1 MKTQARIWLVMVS
14 LFLAIGAVYALS
26 TTKSPL
32 EPTRTDAQVQKQA
45 IVSSTSQASAIAPEH
60 QSNIAALPGKMP
72 VSLSPDLSHTD
83 AYEFLDPVPVG
94 KAAPNFTATTADGK
108 TIKLSNY
115 KGKKNLVLVFYQG
128 SFCSVCGAQLTNLQN
143 HLSNFKEQD
152 AEIIAISADDKAHAL
167 QSVGEHGL
175 TFPVVPDE
183 HKKLI
188 GQFGIG
194 NVSKHGI
201 AWPSLFVVDKKGIVQ
216 LSFANQEGH
225 RLHSNEILPVLA
237 KITGHPAPKGLD
249 YNN

>member
-1 MKTQARIWLVMVS
+1 MKTQVRIGVVMIS
-14 LFLAIGAVYALS
+14 LCLAIGAVYALS
-26 TTKSPL
+26 TTSPPL
-32 EPTRTDAQVQKQA
+32 KPSHEIAQTPNQSVAPLSSPSAGSASNEHAQVA
-45 IVSSTSQASAIAPEH
+45 TT
-60 QSNIAALPGKMP
+60 PGKMP

-83 AYEFLDPVPVG
+83 AYEFLDPIPVG
-94 KAAPNFTATTADGK
+94 KAAPNFTATTAEGK

-183 HKKLI
+183 NKKVI
-188 GQFGIG
+188 HQFGIG

-237 KITGHPAPKGLD
+237 KITGRPAPKGLD
-249 YNN
+249 YNH